1 MYCLGHGMQSIDEDA
16 VTGFLQAADIV
27 RIVGIGRNEYIATMN
42 KCKAKKLLWRMNKAV
57 VKEHLPTEP
66 LEFNKQ
72 PWWIAHV
79 VNLGESGGNIGLN
92 HPNAMGSSEWRL
104 LMPEASLASA
114 SVRRQSSGLR
124 CGRGHNNSC
133 SYCL

>member
-1 MYCLGHGMQSIDEDA
+1 MSCCAPISWPGKRHACSALSFYVA
-16 VTGFLQAADIV
+16 QAADIV

-66 LEFNKQ
+66 LEFLKQ

-79 VNLGESGGNIGLN
+79 VNLGE
-92 HPNAMGSSEWRL
+92 
-104 LMPEASLASA
+104 LAC
-114 SVRRQSSGLR
+114 LR
-124 CGRGHNNSC
+124 CVI
-133 SYCL
+133 